1 MKSKTILFCSLIII
15 LVFMACSSF
24 VPCYAQPP
32 VIPAPSEQI
41 SGIKTQ
47 TISGNSFFL
56 YENQESVSAICFILI
71 PTEEA
76 PEEFMEQTE
85 WSLFAQMDR
94 FDIALLS
101 ALWEEPSGISYYEDV
116 YDCIAGSGDYQNVFL
131 IGYDEAADFAAT
143 EAAGHTARYD
153 GLVTLGG
160 NGIQAQIMEESSKGE
175 DTALSVWIINTGKTS
190 ANTKNLAFWKERNKI
205 TGSSLQSWKSR
216 FADELFLPAAS
227 SADGIDPDNRRMGI
241 VIFSREEEYRIHT
254 VSGTIARN
262 FISSVTADS
271 VCFRDPL
278 TGGEIMEIHD
288 PGFSYNRFEY
298 QGQQRDCWIY
308 VPDQRIKEV
317 RPYSLIL
324 CLHGSGGNG
333 EDMIFRS
340 GWHENAA
347 AMHSI
352 ILYPSS
358 LYKNGYQHYWQN
370 IPEEI
375 SFIRYLVEYVCC
387 KFPVDPSR
395 IYVTGY
401 SNGAG
406 MAQNLV
412 IRCSDLF
419 AAAALS
425 APVYFDEEY
434 AGPMDPEKIKESA
447 ILFSY
452 GEDDPY
458 LEYFDNTAEI
468 NDVPAIRHLEFWRR
482 FYGFE
487 QNDYQYEKK
496 GKFRIYTYQSRNM
509 IPVCQWIIV
518 DEKKH
523 SYPKEEV
530 PIYFDFLR
538 HYTRGEEGELYYD
551 GTLVRSAG
559 NIAHP

>member
-1 MKSKTILFCSLIII
+1 MKK
-15 LVFMACSSF
+15 
-24 VPCYAQPP
+24 
-32 VIPAPSEQI
+32 
-41 SGIKTQ
+41 
-47 TISGNSFFL
+47 
-56 YENQESVSAICFILI
+56 
-71 PTEEA
+71 
-76 PEEFMEQTE
+76 TE
-85 WSLFAQMDR
+85 WSLFAQIDR

-101 ALWEEPSGISYYEDV
+101 ASWEEDPFVFSYYEDV
-116 YDCIAGSGDYQNVFL
+116 YGSLTESSDYQTMFL
-131 IGYDEAADFAAT
+131 IGYEQGADFAAK
-143 EAAGHTARYD
+143 EASEHTDRYD

-160 NGIQAQIMEESSKGE
+160 NGIEKDILQGSTEQEEE
-175 DTALSVWIINTGKTS
+175 IPLSVWIINTGKTS
-190 ANTKNLAFWKERNKI
+190 SDTKNLSYWKARNQIK
-205 TGSSLQSWKSR
+205 GSSLQSWKCR

-227 SADGIDPDNRRMGI
+227 SADGIDPEISRMGI
-241 VIFSREEEYRIHT
+241 VVFSREEEYRTHF
-254 VSGTIARN
+254 VSGKIARN
-262 FISSVTADS
+262 FISTVTRDS
-271 VCFRDPL
+271 VCFRDPV
-278 TGGEIMEIHD
+278 TGGEITEIHD
-288 PGFSYNRFEY
+288 PGFTYNRMEY

-308 VPDQRIKEV
+308 VPDQKRKTDQ
-317 RPYSLIL
+317 PFSLIL

-347 AMHSI
+347 EMNSI

-358 LYKNGYQHYWQN
+358 LYRNGYQHYWQN

-375 SFIRYLVEYVCC
+375 SFIRYLVERVCSLY
-387 KFPVDPSR
+387 PVDPSR

-434 AGPMDPEKIKESA
+434 YGPLDPESLNEAA

-458 LEYFDNTAEI
+458 LKYFNNTAEI
-468 NDVPAIRHLEFWRR
+468 DDIPAIRHLEFWRR
-482 FYGFE
+482 FYGFNQE
-487 QNDYQYEKK
+487 DYQYDKK
-496 GKFRIYTYQSRNM
+496 GKFRIYTYQSKNM
-509 IPVCQWIIV
+509 LPVCQWIVV
-518 DEKKH
+518 DEKEH

-538 HYTRGEEGELYYD
+538 HYTRGTEGKLYYD
-551 GTLVRSAG
+551 GTQVISDSHTGR
-559 NIAHP
+559 P